1 MLRDLAICPQP
12 MRILSLC
19 AGIGGL
25 DLGIKFATSN
35 AARTVCVVEREGYCA
50 SVLRARM
57 EDGSLDDCPIWSDL
71 KTFDPAPWRGR
82 VDCIIGG
89 YPCQPFS
96 AAGKRKGADDPRHLW
111 PYIAGHI
118 RAIQPAF
125 CFFENVPGH
134 LSLGFEQVCEE
145 LCDMGY
151 SVEAGIFSAAEVG
164 APHLRKRLFFLA
176 HADGSSLL
184 DATKPCRKS
193 SGNCPDVAE
202 CDGNNRNVANAEHG
216 NLPNGNAEPRR
227 GQPLSGPARQCS
239 DVANSASPRL
249 AQRQSGEGGQGHGSG
264 RVSQSLRR
272 GSDVA
277 HADSKRQL
285 QQSGTVRTERGRIGI
300 SSDQMADTHE
310 QRCSKGLSRTGVHQ
324 RRDGIDGCGVQVC
337 ASCAGPAKSRLV
349 QSAHGFTD
357 VVDHIA
363 RGWPSDWEDGTSRVA
378 TGVPHR
384 VDRLRALG
392 NAVVP
397 QTAALAWV
405 TLMSQAQ
412 LSQQLEGQNS

>member
-1 MLRDLAICPQP
+1 MLRDLAICPRL
-12 MRILSLC
+12 MRILSMC

-35 AARTVCVVEREGYCA
+35 AARTVCVIEREGYCA

-184 DATKPCRKS
+184 DAKKPCRKS
-193 SGNCPDVAE
+193 SGNCQDVAE
-202 CDGNNRNVANAEHG
+202 CDGNNRAVANA
-216 NLPNGNAEPRR
+216 ARPRR
-227 GQPLSGPARQCS
+227 S
-239 DVANSASPRL
+239 
-249 AQRQSGEGGQGHGSG
+249 QRQSGEGGQGHSSG
-264 RVSQSLRR
+264 RVSKSLRR
-272 GSDVA
+272 GHDVA
-277 HADSKRQL
+277 DANGERQL
-285 QQSGTVRTERGRIGI
+285 QQSGTVRTERRRLGI

-363 RGWPSDWEDGTSRVA
+363 RGWPADWEDGTPRVA

-405 TLMSQAQ
+405 TLMRQAVR
-412 LSQQLEGQNS
+412 EE